1 MNLDPARCEWR
12 KATASNNNAQCVEVT
27 RRPGLT
33 GVRDTKDRGG
43 GFLVFSQPAWQA
55 LLRRL

>member
-1 MNLDPARCEWR
+1 MDPARCEWR